1 MCLRLSSSFC
11 FFDNFVFFFCKL
23 LAYVK
28 KNHEYCVRFVRS
40 VAAYLRIVIACVQ
53 YRTFAV
59 CFCET

>member
-1 MCLRLSSSFC
+1 MFEALLQFLFFLITSF
-11 FFDNFVFFFCKL
+11 FFFCKL

-28 KNHEYCVRFVRS
+28 KNHEYCERFVRS

>member
-40 VAAYLRIVIACVQ
+40 IAAYLRIVIACVQ
-53 YRTFAV
+53 YGTFAV

>member
-11 FFDNFVFFFCKL
+11 FFLITSFFFCKL

-40 VAAYLRIVIACVQ
+40 IAAYLRIVIACAQ
-53 YRTFAV
+53 CGTFAV
-59 CFCET
+59 RFCET